1 MNMKHFILKEVPDAK
16 LDISNFELQEVDIPI
31 PGDGQVLVRNIL
43 LSIDAANRTWMQ
55 GRTYRDQVIAGDVMP
70 SYSVAEIIESKDPDF
85 KKGQI
90 VTADSFWAEYSVVAS
105 KDLNKCPDNISLSNL
120 LSLFGIAGLT
130 AYHGLFDVGEVKASD
145 TVVVSAAAGSVGVYV
160 GQLAKAVGCKVVG
173 IAGGD
178 AKCKKVVEELGFD
191 GCIDYKNANL
201 VRELKTLC
209 PEGVDLYFDNVGGTV
224 LEAVLIRMKNR
235 GRIVC
240 CGAVSQY
247 ESPSPIGPRNI
258 PGFIIT
264 KRLKLEGFI
273 VMDFKERHLEAIA
286 HMKKLLNDGKITI
299 IEDITEGLQSAPEA
313 LVNLLNGKNFG
324 KSMVRV
330 TPDPTRPKLS

>member
-1 MNMKHFILKEVPDAK
+1 MKQFILKDAPDGK
-16 LDISNFELQEVDIPI
+16 LNISNFELQEVDLPK

-70 SYSVAEIIESKDPDF
+70 SYSVAEIIESKDLDF

-90 VTADSFWAEYSVVAS
+90 VTADSFWAEYSVIES
-105 KDLNKCPDNISLSNL
+105 RTLNRCPDNISLPNL

-130 AYHGLFDVGEVKASD
+130 AYHGLFDVGDVKSSD
-145 TVVVSAAAGSVGVYV
+145 TVVVSAAGGSVGVYV
-160 GQLAKAVGCKVVG
+160 GQLAKAIGCKVVG

-178 AKCKKVVEELGFD
+178 IKCKKVVEELGFD
-191 GCIDYKNANL
+191 ACIDYKNANL
-201 VRELKTLC
+201 VRDLKTQC
-209 PEGVDLYFDNVGGTV
+209 PEGIDLYFDNVGGTV
-224 LEAVLIRMKNR
+224 LEAVLIRMKNK
-235 GRIVC
+235 GRVVC

-247 ESPSPIGPRNI
+247 ESSSPIGPRNI
-258 PGFIIT
+258 PGFVIT

-273 VMDFKERHLEAIA
+273 VMDFKERHLEAIV
-286 HMKKLLNDGKITI
+286 HMKKLLDEGKITI
-299 IEDITEGLQSAPEA
+299 VEDITEGLQSAPKA

-330 TPDPTRPKLS
+330 APDPDKEKMS